1 VGGCR
6 SLAFA
11 ERKPTCP
18 TATIKPRKKIA
29 ADTIVRITS
38 DCPLIDPE
46 LIDTTIRAFLNQKAD
61 YATNSLVVTYPRGL
75 DVEVMTAQALA
86 SAWREAPE
94 SHQRIQVTPYQY
106 EHPER
111 FKVVSLTSDEDLGHH
126 RWALDTPED
135 CELIE
140 AIYAG
145 CGGHDAFTW
154 REALEFV
161 RGHPEVAELNS
172 HVQQK
177 AIPEG

>member
-75 DVEVMTAQALA
+75 DVEVMTA
-86 SAWREAPE
+86 R
-94 SHQRIQVTPYQY
+94 
-106 EHPER
+106 
-111 FKVVSLTSDEDLGHH
+111 
-126 RWALDTPED
+126 RWARHG
-135 CELIE
+135 
-140 AIYAG
+140 AK
-145 CGGHDAFTW
+145 
-154 REALEFV
+154 RERIISVF
-161 RGHPEVAELNS
+161 R
-172 HVQQK
+172 
-177 AIPEG
+177 